1 MNQNNK
7 VAVIGAGRLG
17 KGFLGA
23 SFIPSNYDVTFFDV
37 NQQVIDELNKGYFNV
52 DIHYT
57 THSCT
62 KTYKNYHTCCL
73 EKDNNAVM
81 LLSKH
86 DIFAISIYPE
96 DFKNLYGILVE
107 ALSIRIKKGFKTSVL
122 VFTNALDYASVV
134 KQNILLRLNSELKK
148 EFANYVGK
156 RNDYY
161 SFNFCTR

>member
-23 SFIPSNYDVTFFDV
+23 SFIPSNYDVTFFDI

-57 THSCT
+57 THSCIE
-62 KTYKNYHTCCL
+62 TYKDYYTCCL
-73 EKDNNAVM
+73 KKDNNAVM
-81 LLSKH
+81 LLSKN

-96 DFKNLYGILVE
+96 DFKNLYSILVE
-107 ALSIRIKKGFKTSVL
+107 ALSIRIIKGFKTSVL
-122 VFTNALDYASVV
+122 VFTNALDYASVC
-134 KQNILLRLNSELKK
+134 KL
-148 EFANYVGK
+148 
-156 RNDYY
+156 
-161 SFNFCTR
+161 C